1 MAIATGRRVHTLNE
15 LRDALLDIGPDS
27 IFYHFWGGL
36 LHPRFEEREYNND
49 FASWVRHNLHDDT
62 LAEQLAVI
70 DPTRYPDI
78 DELRQELLDLVEE
91 RLDQSDVERPR
102 ELASVLPHLSVSSI
116 FYHFVDARRRMGGHT
131 DDFRIWLAAFG
142 DPYDTL
148 CERLGNVDPYFASLG
163 ELRDQ
168 LAAVLTEFFREGGA
182 A

>member
-1 MAIATGRRVHTLNE
+1 
-15 LRDALLDIGPDS
+15 
-27 IFYHFWGGL
+27 
-36 LHPRFEEREYNND
+36 
-49 FASWVRHNLHDDT
+49 VRHNLHDDT